1 MCPAVKTHAAARRKI
16 DDQQP
21 KILFSF
27 EMLQQQGIGI
37 RARLDKKRVRRA
49 PQIASSI
56 DESGNLSSTLAVSCA
71 GFAAAQSAAGS
82 TNAAPS
88 TTTQSQNG
96 KNSLSLT
103 ADQKT
108 QIKQIRQNEKQQI
121 QAVKTDNSLSK
132 DQKKALSDLIA

>member
-1 MCPAVKTHAAARRKI
+1 MKFN
-16 DDQQP
+16 
-21 KILFSF
+21 LN
-27 EMLQQQGIGI
+27 I
-37 RARLDKKRVRRA
+37 RTLA
-49 PQIASSI
+49 
-56 DESGNLSSTLAVSCA
+56 LSSTLAVSCA

-108 QIKQIRQNEKQQI
+108 QIKQIRQNEKRQI

-132 DQKKALSDLIA
+132 DQKKAKLKDIHQNSTSKINGLLTPEQQQKFAQRRANHRKHHKHARQSS